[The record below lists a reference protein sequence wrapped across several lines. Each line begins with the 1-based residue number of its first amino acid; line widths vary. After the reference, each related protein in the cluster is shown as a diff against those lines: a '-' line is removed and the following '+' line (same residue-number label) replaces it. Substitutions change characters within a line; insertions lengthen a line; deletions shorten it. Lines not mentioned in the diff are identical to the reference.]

1 MSIRITVD
9 EYRSILKALTL
20 ALSCINDSKYLEEH
34 STEIRNAL
42 KKKVI
47 FMDEKLKGI
56 KK

>member
-42 KKKVI
+42 KKKVM